1 MVKQYQTFSEL
12 MDEAAAYLSSLS
24 YSSHMVDY
32 YRREWRYLGDYMR
45 EKGIQMYD
53 TQVGSQYLAAIMGE
67 TKNQDLSRSKKRQI
81 RMITSLSDFFMTGT
95 VRKRKPHSFPDEL
108 EGAIGK
114 LISDYLIVNNKLN
127 NYVAHT
133 VQSNTLCLS
142 RFLDYLNGCN
152 IKSIEEINPDNLMGF
167 VQKLQEYS
175 DVTRHIIILQ
185 TNKFLKYLY
194 NNRILESDYSTV
206 IPKCNYVRQPRL
218 PSYYSEEEI
227 CRLIQCIDRSN
238 SVGKRDYAIILLIA
252 RLGLRRSDVCS
263 LKFEN
268 IYWEARLIS
277 LIQHKTKRPVELPLF
292 DDIGNAIID
301 YLKYGRPK
309 SNQPYVFLRLIP
321 PCNNLDSN
329 GITCIIQKY
338 LRHSGINYDERK
350 HGPHALR
357 HSLASNL
364 LKQETPLPVI
374 SCILGHS
381 STESTI
387 DYLRIDVQSLKKC
400 ALEVPCIGERK
411 EDGNEI

>member
-1 MVKQYQTFSEL
+1 MKQYQTFNEL
-12 MDEAAAYLSSLS
+12 TNEAAVYLSSLS
-24 YSSHMVDY
+24 YSSHTVDY
-32 YRREWRYLGDYMR
+32 YRREWKYLGDYMQ
-45 EKGIQMYD
+45 EKGIPMYN
-53 TQVGSQYLAAIMGE
+53 TQTGSQYLADTVADTE
-67 TKNQDLSRSKKRQI
+67 CKFLSKSKKMRI

-95 VRKRKPHSFPDEL
+95 IRKRKPRSLHEEL
-108 EGAIGK
+108 EGTIGK
-114 LISDYLIVNNKLN
+114 IISDYLIENNKLN
-127 NYVAHT
+127 NYVLHT

-142 RFLDYLNGCN
+142 RFLNYLNGCN

-167 VQKLQEYS
+167 VQELQEYS

-194 NNRILESDYSTV
+194 NSKILESDYSSV
-206 IPKCNYVRQPRL
+206 IPKCNYVRQPKL

-227 CRLIQCIDRSN
+227 SQLVRCIDRSN
-238 SVGKRDYAIILLIA
+238 AVGKRDYAIILLIA

-268 IYWEARLIS
+268 IHWEEREIS
-277 LIQHKTKRPVELPLF
+277 LMQQKTKQPVELPLF

-309 SNQPYVFLRLIP
+309 SNLPYVFLRLIP
-321 PCNNLDSN
+321 PCNNLDGN

-338 LRHSGINYDERK
+338 LRYSGINYDERK

-364 LKQETPLPVI
+364 LKRETPLPVI

-381 STESTI
+381 STGSTV
-387 DYLRIDVQSLKKC
+387 DYLRIDIQSLRKC
-400 ALEVPCIGERK
+400 TLEVPAITGRK
-411 EDGNEI
+411 EAKNEI